1 MNMYLTIFGK
11 PRYLGLV
18 NIEDTAFTP
27 EKGEKIVAETMRGIE
42 LAIVG
47 GPISEEQEDRYR
59 NTCCED
65 LCDGQPKGGEPML
78 QNISFVRTATEED
91 EEMAQTQREE
101 EEAILVKARELLS
114 QHDLSMKLVDV
125 EYLLDRKKLFF
136 YFTSEQRVDFRA
148 YVRDLAREFKTRIE
162 LRQIGV
168 RDEAKTVR
176 GLGPCGRECCCGYWL
191 HKFDP
196 ICIKMVKEQNLALNP
211 TKISGVC
218 GRLMCC
224 MAYEHQMYGCLWKD
238 LPNPGAKIK
247 APQGV
252 YIILGVDLAHSAF
265 RARTP
270 EGTEVLVSVKDFENF
285 KETVMKGENWESSIL
300 ETPSLLPEEGVLVA
314 FNHDIEEERL
324 AATVLTDAEA
334 FKPADVQEEDEN
346 IKEKKERHR
355 GKEEN
360 NARNKKKR
368 KRKKKPQS
376 GSGGAEGKK
385 EKNPRNKITR
395 SGEERSRP
403 RNKRPLR
410 KKRPEKTDT
419 SKDD

>member
-1 MNMYLTIFGK
+1 
-11 PRYLGLV
+11 
-18 NIEDTAFTP
+18 
-27 EKGEKIVAETMRGIE
+27 
-42 LAIVG
+42 
-47 GPISEEQEDRYR
+47 
-59 NTCCED
+59 
-65 LCDGQPKGGEPML
+65 
-78 QNISFVRTATEED
+78 
-91 EEMAQTQREE
+91 
-101 EEAILVKARELLS
+101 
-114 QHDLSMKLVDV
+114 
-125 EYLLDRKKLFF
+125 
-136 YFTSEQRVDFRA
+136 
-148 YVRDLAREFKTRIE
+148 
-162 LRQIGV
+162 
-168 RDEAKTVR
+168 
-176 GLGPCGRECCCGYWL
+176 
-191 HKFDP
+191 
-196 ICIKMVKEQNLALNP
+196 MVKEQNLALNP

-324 AATVLTDAEA
+324 AATVLTDEA
-334 FKPADVQEEDEN
+334 FKPRCSGRGRKY
-346 IKEKKERHR
+346 KEKERHR
-355 GKEEN
+355 GKEN

-368 KRKKKPQS
+368 KRKRNHS
-376 GSGGAEGKK
+376 LGVVGRRKK
-385 EKNPRNKITR
+385 EKTPKQITR

-403 RNKRPLR
+403 ETNGP
-410 KKRPEKTDT
+410 
-419 SKDD
+419 